1 MMGRQALPDSDPRS
15 GAAWGRMAPFFASC
29 LLAFTAGHMF
39 NYTVILYLQEV
50 VGSDLLS
57 GIGFGL
63 AFGSSIVFGW
73 FAGVVCD
80 RVAPHRVI
88 HGAQA
93 LFLAGLACLWWA
105 HVGAGENTRVAW
117 VLTGAFM
124 GGLAWSF
131 VGPAR
136 LTTLAQ
142 LARPEELR
150 TATIVFNL
158 QVLVGFG
165 LAPLLIGVVR
175 SRAGWDAV
183 MGLSAAGFVLASI
196 LIATLR
202 TQANAT
208 PSGQS
213 VLADVG
219 EGFRAVGADPLL
231 KQLLLAAM
239 MGYAM
244 TGPLQILLP
253 KLAREVLH
261 LSELQRG
268 AYLGL
273 LALSLIVGGVT
284 ALALSKRVHHGRV
297 MFGGIVAGC
306 LVFAALSRID
316 TLAVSATGLA
326 CIGIGGGMVISLVV
340 SGIQARSPV
349 ALRGRV
355 MGMYSIISQVVPAL
369 SGVAA
374 GALVNAMGVTAA
386 VQLSGLTLAGIALLA
401 AWRMGRLRAY
411 TGQSSQ

>member
-1 MMGRQALPDSDPRS
+1 MMGRL
-15 GAAWGRMAPFFASC
+15 GPFFVSC

-39 NYTVILYLQEV
+39 NYTVILYLQEA

-80 RVAPHRVI
+80 RVPPHRVI
-88 HGAQA
+88 HAAQA

-105 HVGAGENTRVAW
+105 QSEASPPTRVGW
-117 VLTGAFM
+117 VLGGAFL

-142 LARPEELR
+142 MAQPEELR
-150 TATIVFNL
+150 PATIIFNL
-158 QVLVGFG
+158 EVLVGFG
-165 LAPLLIGVVR
+165 LAPLLIGMVR
-175 SRAGWDAV
+175 SHAGWGSVIALAA
-183 MGLSAAGFVLASI
+183 LSFVLASL
-196 LIATLR
+196 LIANLH

-208 PSGQS
+208 PSGNS
-213 VLADVG
+213 VMADIG
-219 EGFRAVGADPLL
+219 EGFRVVGADPLL
-231 KQLLLAAM
+231 KQLMLAAVL
-239 MGYAM
+239 GYAM

-253 KLAREVLH
+253 KLARDILH

-273 LALSLIVGGVT
+273 LALSLITGGVT
-284 ALALSKRVHHGRV
+284 ALMVSRRVHHGSV

-306 LVFAALSRID
+306 LVFASLSQIGSVALSA
-316 TLAVSATGLA
+316 TALAGVGVA
-326 CIGIGGGMVISLVV
+326 GGMVISLVV
-340 SGIQARSPV
+340 SGIQARAPV

-355 MGMYSIISQVVPAL
+355 MSMYSITSQVVPAL

-374 GALVNAMGVTAA
+374 GALVNAVGVTSAIQ
-386 VQLSGLTLAGIALLA
+386 VSGLLLASIVALA
-401 AWRMGRLRAY
+401 AWRMARLRGYCGAI
-411 TGQSSQ
+411 

>member
-1 MMGRQALPDSDPRS
+1 MMGRL
-15 GAAWGRMAPFFASC
+15 GPFFVSC

-39 NYTVILYLQEV
+39 NYTVILYLQEA

-80 RVAPHRVI
+80 RMPPHRVI

-105 HVGAGENTRVAW
+105 QGGASAETRVAW
-117 VLTGAFM
+117 VLIGAFL

-142 LARPEELR
+142 MARPEELR
-150 TATIVFNL
+150 PATIIFNL

-175 SRAGWDAV
+175 SRAGWGAV
-183 MGLSAAGFVLASI
+183 IALAAGGFVLASL
-196 LIATLR
+196 LIANLR
-202 TQANAT
+202 THANAT
-208 PSGQS
+208 PSGNS
-213 VLADVG
+213 VLADIR
-219 EGFRAVGADPLL
+219 EGFRVVGADPLL
-231 KQLLLAAM
+231 RQLMLAAVL
-239 MGYAM
+239 GYAM

-253 KLAREVLH
+253 KLAREILH

-273 LALSLIVGGVT
+273 LALSLIMGGVT
-284 ALALSKRVHHGRV
+284 ALALARRVHHGGV
-297 MFGGIVAGC
+297 IFGGVVAGC
-306 LVFAALSRID
+306 LVFASLSQIGGVAL
-316 TLAVSATGLA
+316 SATGLA
-326 CIGIGGGMVISLVV
+326 CVGIAGGMVISLVV
-340 SGIQARSPV
+340 SGIQAQAPV
-349 ALRGRV
+349 AMRGRV
-355 MGMYSIISQVVPAL
+355 MSMYSITSQVVPAL

-374 GALVNAMGVTAA
+374 GALVNAVGVTSAI
-386 VQLSGLTLAGIALLA
+386 QLSGLVLAGIVALA
-401 AWRMGRLRAY
+401 AWRMTRLRAY
-411 TGQSSQ
+411 SGQIS

>member
-1 MMGRQALPDSDPRS
+1 MMSRL
-15 GAAWGRMAPFFASC
+15 GAFFVSC
-29 LLAFTAGHMF
+29 LLAFTSGHMF
-39 NYTVILYLQEV
+39 NYTVILYLQEA

-80 RVAPHRVI
+80 RVPPHRVI
-88 HGAQA
+88 HAAQA

-105 HVGAGENTRVAW
+105 QGGASAEARVGW
-117 VLTGAFM
+117 VLGGAFL

-142 LARPEELR
+142 MARPEELR
-150 TATIVFNL
+150 PAAIIFNL

-175 SRAGWDAV
+175 SRASWGAV
-183 MGLSAAGFVLASI
+183 IALAAAGFVLSSI
-196 LIATLR
+196 LIANLR

-208 PSGQS
+208 PSGNS
-213 VLADVG
+213 VWADMG
-219 EGFRAVGADPLL
+219 EGFRVVGADPLL
-231 KQLLLAAM
+231 KQLMLAAVLA
-239 MGYAM
+239 YAM

-273 LALSLIVGGVT
+273 MALSLITGGIT
-284 ALALSKRVHHGRV
+284 ALVLARRVHHGLV
-297 MFGGIVAGC
+297 IFAGIIATY
-306 LVFAALSRID
+306 LVFASLSQITSVAMSAA
-316 TLAVSATGLA
+316 TLACV
-326 CIGIGGGMVISLVV
+326 GIAGGMVISLLV
-340 SGIQARSPV
+340 SGIQAQAPM
-349 ALRGRV
+349 AIRGRV
-355 MGMYSIISQVVPAL
+355 MSMYSITSQVVPAL

-374 GALVNAMGVTAA
+374 GALVNAVGVTSAI
-386 VQLSGLTLAGIALLA
+386 QLSGLVLAGIVALA
-401 AWRMGRLRAY
+401 VWRMGRLRHY
-411 TGQSSQ
+411 SGQNA

>member
-1 MMGRQALPDSDPRS
+1 MMRRHGL
-15 GAAWGRMAPFFASC
+15 FFLSC
-29 LLAFTAGHMF
+29 LLGFTAGHMF
-39 NYTVILYLQEV
+39 NYTVILYLQEA

-57 GIGFGL
+57 GLGFGL

-80 RVAPHRVI
+80 RVPPHRVI
-88 HGAQA
+88 HAAQA

-105 HVGAGENTRVAW
+105 QGGATDQTRVAW
-117 VLTGAFM
+117 VLGGAFL

-150 TATIVFNL
+150 PATIIFNL

-165 LAPLLIGVVR
+165 LAPLLIGLVR
-175 SRAGWDAV
+175 SRAGWGAV
-183 MGLSAAGFVLASI
+183 IALAAAGFVLSSV
-196 LIATLR
+196 LIANLR
-202 TQANAT
+202 TRSHAV
-208 PSGQS
+208 PSGNS
-213 VLADVG
+213 VLADIG
-219 EGFRAVGADPLL
+219 AGFRVVGADPLL
-231 KQLLLAAM
+231 TQLMLAAVL
-239 MGYAM
+239 GYAM

-273 LALSLIVGGVT
+273 LALSLIVGGIT
-284 ALALSKRVHHGRV
+284 ALALSRRVRHGWV
-297 MFGGIVAGC
+297 MFGGIVGGC
-306 LVFAALSRID
+306 LVFASLSQIGSAAL
-316 TLAVSATGLA
+316 SATGLA
-326 CIGIGGGMVISLVV
+326 CVGLAGGMVISLVV
-340 SGIQARSPV
+340 SGIQVQAPI

-355 MGMYSIISQVVPAL
+355 MSMYSITSQVVPAL

-374 GALVNAMGVTAA
+374 GALVNAVGV
-386 VQLSGLTLAGIALLA
+386 VQAIAWSGLGLAAIVVLA

-411 TGQSSQ
+411 TGQG

>member
-1 MMGRQALPDSDPRS
+1 MMGRL
-15 GAAWGRMAPFFASC
+15 GAFFVSC

-39 NYTVILYLQEV
+39 NYTVILYLQEA

-80 RVAPHRVI
+80 RVPPHRVI
-88 HGAQA
+88 HAAQA
-93 LFLAGLACLWWA
+93 FFLAGLACLWWA
-105 HVGAGENTRVAW
+105 QSGASEQNRVAW
-117 VLTGAFM
+117 VLIGAFL

-142 LARPEELR
+142 MARPDELR
-150 TATIVFNL
+150 PATIIFNL

-175 SRAGWDAV
+175 SRAGWGAV
-183 MGLSAAGFVLASI
+183 IALAAAGFVLASL
-196 LIATLR
+196 LIANLR

-208 PSGQS
+208 PSGNS
-213 VLADVG
+213 VWADIG
-219 EGFRAVGADPLL
+219 EGFRVVGADPLL
-231 KQLLLAAM
+231 KQLMLAAVLA
-239 MGYAM
+239 YAM

-261 LSELQRG
+261 LSELERG

-273 LALSLIVGGVT
+273 MALSLITGGIS
-284 ALALSKRVHHGRV
+284 ALVLARRVHHGLV
-297 MFGGIVAGC
+297 VFAGIIATY
-306 LVFAALSRID
+306 LVFASLSQITSVALSAA
-316 TLAVSATGLA
+316 TLACV
-326 CIGIGGGMVISLVV
+326 GIAGGMVISLLV
-340 SGIQARSPV
+340 SGIQAQAPI
-349 ALRGRV
+349 AMRGRV
-355 MGMYSIISQVVPAL
+355 MSMYSITSQVVPAL

-374 GALVNAMGVTAA
+374 GALVNAVGVMSAIQ
-386 VQLSGLTLAGIALLA
+386 VSGFLLAFIVALA
-401 AWRMGRLRAY
+401 AWRMGRLRLY
-411 TGQSSQ
+411 SGHIS

>member
-1 MMGRQALPDSDPRS
+1 MTGRL
-15 GAAWGRMAPFFASC
+15 GAFFVSC

-39 NYTVILYLQEV
+39 NYTVILYLQEA

-80 RVAPHRVI
+80 RVPPHRVI
-88 HGAQA
+88 HAAQA
-93 LFLAGLACLWWA
+93 FFLAGLACLWWA
-105 HVGAGENTRVAW
+105 QSGASAEARVGW
-117 VLTGAFM
+117 VLGGAFL

-142 LARPEELR
+142 MARPDELR
-150 TATIVFNL
+150 PATIIFNL

-175 SRAGWDAV
+175 SRAGWGAV
-183 MGLSAAGFVLASI
+183 IALAAAGFVLASL
-196 LIATLR
+196 LIANLR

-208 PSGQS
+208 PSGNS
-213 VLADVG
+213 VWADID
-219 EGFRAVGADPLL
+219 EGFRVVGADPLL
-231 KQLLLAAM
+231 KQLMLAAVLA
-239 MGYAM
+239 YAM

-261 LSELQRG
+261 LSELERG

-273 LALSLIVGGVT
+273 MALSLITGGIS
-284 ALALSKRVHHGRV
+284 ALVLARRVHHGLV
-297 MFGGIVAGC
+297 VFAGIIATY
-306 LVFAALSRID
+306 LVFASLSQITSVALSAT
-316 TLAVSATGLA
+316 TLACV
-326 CIGIGGGMVISLVV
+326 GITGGMVISLVV
-340 SGIQARSPV
+340 SGIQAHAPV
-349 ALRGRV
+349 AMRGRI
-355 MGMYSIISQVVPAL
+355 MSMYSITSQVVPAL

-374 GALVNAMGVTAA
+374 GALVNGVGVTAA
-386 VQLSGLTLAGIALLA
+386 IAISGLTLAGIVALSAL
-401 AWRMGRLRAY
+401 RMPRLRGY
-411 TGQSSQ
+411 CGQS

>member
-1 MMGRQALPDSDPRS
+1 MMGRL
-15 GAAWGRMAPFFASC
+15 GPFFVSC

-80 RVAPHRVI
+80 RMPPHRVI

-93 LFLAGLACLWWA
+93 LFLIGLACLWWA
-105 HVGAGENTRVAW
+105 HSGASEQTRVAW
-117 VLTGAFM
+117 VLIGAFC

-142 LARPEELR
+142 MARPEELR
-150 TATIVFNL
+150 PATIIFNL

-175 SRAGWDAV
+175 SRAGWATV
-183 MGLSAAGFVLASI
+183 MGLSAGGFVLASI
-196 LIATLR
+196 LIANLR
-202 TQANAT
+202 TQANAI
-208 PSGQS
+208 PSGNS
-213 VLADVG
+213 VLADIG
-219 EGFRAVGADPLL
+219 EGFRVVGADPLL
-231 KQLLLAAM
+231 TQLMLAAVLA
-239 MGYAM
+239 YAM

-273 LALSLIVGGVT
+273 MALSLITGGIS
-284 ALALSKRVHHGRV
+284 ALVLARRVHHGLFV
-297 MFGGIVAGC
+297 FAGIVATY
-306 LVFAALSRID
+306 LVFASLSQITSVALSAT
-316 TLAVSATGLA
+316 TLACV
-326 CIGIGGGMVISLVV
+326 GIAGGMVISLLV
-340 SGIQARSPV
+340 SGIQAQAPV
-349 ALRGRV
+349 AMRGRV
-355 MGMYSIISQVVPAL
+355 MSMYSITSQVVPAL

-374 GALVNAMGVTAA
+374 GVLVNAVGVVSAIQ
-386 VQLSGLTLAGIALLA
+386 VSGLVLATIVALA
-401 AWRMGRLRAY
+401 AWRMGRLRRY
-411 TGQSSQ
+411 SGQSS

>member
-1 MMGRQALPDSDPRS
+1 MMGRL
-15 GAAWGRMAPFFASC
+15 GAFFVSC

-39 NYTVILYLQEV
+39 NYTVILYLQEA

-80 RVAPHRVI
+80 RVPPHRVI

-105 HVGAGENTRVAW
+105 QSGASSETRVGW
-117 VLTGAFM
+117 VLGGAFL

-142 LARPEELR
+142 MARPEELR
-150 TATIVFNL
+150 PATIVFNL
-158 QVLVGFG
+158 QILVGFG

-175 SRAGWDAV
+175 SRAGWGTVIA
-183 MGLSAAGFVLASI
+183 LAAAGFVLASV
-196 LIATLR
+196 LIVNLR
-202 TQANAT
+202 TQANAI
-208 PSGQS
+208 PSSNS
-213 VLADVG
+213 VWADIG
-219 EGFRAVGADPLL
+219 EGFQVVGADPLL
-231 KQLLLAAM
+231 KQLMLAAVM
-239 MGYAM
+239 AYAM

-261 LSELQRG
+261 LTELQRG

-273 LALSLIVGGVT
+273 MALSLITGGIS
-284 ALALSKRVHHGRV
+284 ALVLARRVHHGLV
-297 MFGGIVAGC
+297 VFAGIFATY
-306 LVFAALSRID
+306 LVFASLSQISSVALSAA
-316 TLAVSATGLA
+316 TLACV
-326 CIGIGGGMVISLVV
+326 GITGGMIISLVV
-340 SGIQARSPV
+340 SGIQAHAPV
-349 ALRGRV
+349 AMRGRV
-355 MGMYSIISQVVPAL
+355 MSMYSITSQVVPAA

-374 GALVNAMGVTAA
+374 GALVNAVGVVSAIE
-386 VQLSGLTLAGIALLA
+386 LSGLTLACIVMLA
-401 AWRMGRLRAY
+401 AWRMPRLRGY
-411 TGQSSQ
+411 SGQAS

>member
-1 MMGRQALPDSDPRS
+1 MMGRL
-15 GAAWGRMAPFFASC
+15 GPFFLSC

-39 NYTVILYLQEV
+39 NYTVILYLQEA

-57 GIGFGL
+57 GVGFGL

-80 RVAPHRVI
+80 RMPPHRVI

-105 HVGAGENTRVAW
+105 QSGASSETRVAW
-117 VLTGAFM
+117 VLGGAFL

-142 LARPEELR
+142 MARPEELR
-150 TATIVFNL
+150 PATIIFNL

-165 LAPLLIGVVR
+165 LAPLLIGLVR
-175 SRAGWDAV
+175 SRAGWGTVIA
-183 MGLSAAGFVLASI
+183 LAAAGFVLASV
-196 LIATLR
+196 LIANLR

-208 PSGQS
+208 PSGNS
-213 VLADVG
+213 VLADIG
-219 EGFRAVGADPLL
+219 EGFRVVGADPLL
-231 KQLLLAAM
+231 KQLMLAAVL
-239 MGYAM
+239 GYAM

-253 KLAREVLH
+253 KLARDILH

-273 LALSLIVGGVT
+273 LALSLIIGGVT
-284 ALALSKRVHHGRV
+284 ALALARRVHHGVV

-306 LVFAALSRID
+306 LVFASLSLITDVAL
-316 TLAVSATGLA
+316 SATGLA
-326 CIGIGGGMVISLVV
+326 CVGIAGGMVISLVV
-340 SGIQARSPV
+340 SGIQAQAPV
-349 ALRGRV
+349 AMRGRV
-355 MGMYSIISQVVPAL
+355 MSMYSITSQVVPAL

-374 GALVNAMGVTAA
+374 GALVNAVGVVSAI
-386 VQLSGLTLAGIALLA
+386 QLSGLALAGIVALA
-401 AWRMGRLRAY
+401 AWRMTRLRKY
-411 TGQSSQ
+411 SGQS

>member
-1 MMGRQALPDSDPRS
+1 MMGRL
-15 GAAWGRMAPFFASC
+15 GPFFVSC

-80 RVAPHRVI
+80 RMPPHRVI

-93 LFLAGLACLWWA
+93 LFLVGLACLWWA
-105 HVGAGENTRVAW
+105 HSGAGEQTRVAW
-117 VLTGAFM
+117 VLVGAFC

-142 LARPEELR
+142 MARPDELR
-150 TATIVFNL
+150 PATIVFNM

-175 SRAGWDAV
+175 SRAGWGAV
-183 MGLSAAGFVLASI
+183 MGLSAGGFVLASL
-196 LIATLR
+196 LIANLR

-208 PSGQS
+208 PSGNS
-213 VLADVG
+213 VLADIG
-219 EGFRAVGADPLL
+219 EGFRVVGADALL
-231 KQLLLAAM
+231 KQLMLAAVL
-239 MGYAM
+239 GYAM

-253 KLAREVLH
+253 KLAREILH

-284 ALALSKRVHHGRV
+284 ALALAKHVHHGRV

-306 LVFAALSRID
+306 LVFASLSQIGSVAL
-316 TLAVSATGLA
+316 SATGLA
-326 CIGIGGGMVISLVV
+326 CVGIAGGMVISLVV
-340 SGIQARSPV
+340 SGIQAHAP
-349 ALRGRV
+349 AAMRGRV
-355 MGMYSIISQVVPAL
+355 MSMYAITSQVVPAL

-374 GALVNAMGVTAA
+374 GALVNAVGVTSAI
-386 VQLSGLTLAGIALLA
+386 QLSGLVLAGIVALA
-401 AWRMGRLRAY
+401 SWRMGRLRRY
-411 TGQSSQ
+411 SGQNA

>member
-1 MMGRQALPDSDPRS
+1 MMGRL
-15 GAAWGRMAPFFASC
+15 GAFFVSC

-39 NYTVILYLQEV
+39 NYTVILYLQEA

-80 RVAPHRVI
+80 RVPPHRVI
-88 HGAQA
+88 HAAQA
-93 LFLAGLACLWWA
+93 FFLAGLACLWWA
-105 HVGAGENTRVAW
+105 QSGASEQNRVAW
-117 VLTGAFM
+117 VLGGAFL

-142 LARPEELR
+142 MARPDELR
-150 TATIVFNL
+150 PATIIFNL

-175 SRAGWDAV
+175 SRAGWGAV
-183 MGLSAAGFVLASI
+183 IALAAAGFVLASL
-196 LIATLR
+196 LIANLR

-208 PSGQS
+208 PSGNS
-213 VLADVG
+213 VWADID
-219 EGFRAVGADPLL
+219 EGFRVVGADPLL
-231 KQLLLAAM
+231 KQLMLAAVLA
-239 MGYAM
+239 YAM

-261 LSELQRG
+261 LSELERG

-273 LALSLIVGGVT
+273 MALSLITGGIS
-284 ALALSKRVHHGRV
+284 ALVLARRVHHGLV
-297 MFGGIVAGC
+297 VFAGIIATY
-306 LVFAALSRID
+306 LVFASLSQITSVALSAT
-316 TLAVSATGLA
+316 TLACV
-326 CIGIGGGMVISLVV
+326 GITGGMVISLVV
-340 SGIQARSPV
+340 SSIQAHAPV
-349 ALRGRV
+349 AMRGRI
-355 MGMYSIISQVVPAL
+355 MSMYSITSQVVPAL

-374 GALVNAMGVTAA
+374 GALVNGVGVTAA
-386 VQLSGLTLAGIALLA
+386 IAISGLTLAGIVALSAL
-401 AWRMGRLRAY
+401 RMPRLRGY
-411 TGQSSQ
+411 CGQS

>member
-1 MMGRQALPDSDPRS
+1 MMGRL
-15 GAAWGRMAPFFASC
+15 GGFFTSC

-39 NYTVILYLQEV
+39 NYTVILYLQEA

-80 RVAPHRVI
+80 RVPPHRVI

-105 HVGAGENTRVAW
+105 QSGASAEARVGW
-117 VLTGAFM
+117 VLGGAFL

-142 LARPEELR
+142 MARPEELR
-150 TATIVFNL
+150 PATIIFNL

-165 LAPLLIGVVR
+165 LAPLLIGLVR
-175 SRAGWDAV
+175 SRAGWGAV
-183 MGLSAAGFVLASI
+183 IALAATGFVLAS
-196 LIATLR
+196 LMIANLR

-208 PSGQS
+208 PSGNS
-213 VLADVG
+213 VLADIG
-219 EGFRAVGADPLL
+219 EGFRVVGADPLL
-231 KQLLLAAM
+231 KQLMLAAVLA
-239 MGYAM
+239 YAM

-273 LALSLIVGGVT
+273 MALSLITGGIT
-284 ALALSKRVHHGRV
+284 ALVLARRVHHGLV
-297 MFGGIVAGC
+297 IFAGIIATY
-306 LVFAALSRID
+306 LVFASLGQIASVALSAA
-316 TLAVSATGLA
+316 TLACV
-326 CIGIGGGMVISLVV
+326 GIAGGMVISLVV
-340 SGIQARSPV
+340 SGIQAQAPM
-349 ALRGRV
+349 AIRGRV
-355 MGMYSIISQVVPAL
+355 MSMYSITSQVVPAL

-374 GALVNAMGVTAA
+374 GALVNAVGVTSAI
-386 VQLSGLTLAGIALLA
+386 QLSGLTLAGIVALA
-401 AWRMGRLRAY
+401 AWRMGRLRRY
-411 TGQSSQ
+411 SGQAS

>member
-1 MMGRQALPDSDPRS
+1 MMGHL
-15 GAAWGRMAPFFASC
+15 GGFFASC

-39 NYTVILYLQEV
+39 NYSVILYLQEA
-50 VGSDLLS
+50 VGSDLLA

-80 RVAPHRVI
+80 RVPPHRVI

-105 HVGAGENTRVAW
+105 QGGASSETRVTW
-117 VLTGAFM
+117 VLGGAFL

-142 LARPEELR
+142 MAHPEELR
-150 TATIVFNL
+150 PATIIFNL

-175 SRAGWDAV
+175 SRAGWGAV
-183 MGLSAAGFVLASI
+183 IARAAAGFVLSSI
-196 LIATLR
+196 LITNLS

-208 PSGQS
+208 PSGNS
-213 VLADVG
+213 VLADIG
-219 EGFRAVGADPLL
+219 EGFRVVGADPLL
-231 KQLLLAAM
+231 KQLMLAAVLA
-239 MGYAM
+239 YAM

-253 KLAREVLH
+253 KLAREILH

-273 LALSLIVGGVT
+273 LALSLIAGGVS
-284 ALALSKRVHHGRV
+284 ALLLARRVHHGLV
-297 MFGGIVAGC
+297 VLAGIIATY
-306 LVFAALSRID
+306 LVFALLGQITSVALSIA
-316 TLAVSATGLA
+316 TLACV
-326 CIGIGGGMVISLVV
+326 GITGGMVISLVV
-340 SGIQARSPV
+340 SGIQAQAPV

-355 MGMYSIISQVVPAL
+355 MSMYSITSQVVPAL
-369 SGVAA
+369 SGVSA
-374 GALVNAMGVTAA
+374 GALVNAVGVTSAIE
-386 VQLSGLTLAGIALLA
+386 LSGLALAGIVALV
-401 AWRMGRLRAY
+401 AWQMPQLRRY
-411 TGQSSQ
+411 SGQN

>member
-1 MMGRQALPDSDPRS
+1 MMGHL
-15 GAAWGRMAPFFASC
+15 GGFFASC

-39 NYTVILYLQEV
+39 NYSVILYLQEA
-50 VGSDLLS
+50 VGSDLLA

-80 RVAPHRVI
+80 RVPPHRVI

-105 HVGAGENTRVAW
+105 QGGASSETRVTW
-117 VLTGAFM
+117 VLGGAFL

-142 LARPEELR
+142 MARPEELR
-150 TATIVFNL
+150 PATIIFNL

-175 SRAGWDAV
+175 SRAGWGAV
-183 MGLSAAGFVLASI
+183 IALAAAGFVLSSI
-196 LIATLR
+196 LITNLR

-208 PSGQS
+208 PSGNS
-213 VLADVG
+213 VLTDIG
-219 EGFRAVGADPLL
+219 EGFRVVGADPLL
-231 KQLLLAAM
+231 KQLMLAAVLA
-239 MGYAM
+239 YAM

-253 KLAREVLH
+253 KLAREILH

-273 LALSLIVGGVT
+273 LALSLIAGGVS
-284 ALALSKRVHHGRV
+284 ALLLARRVHHGLV
-297 MFGGIVAGC
+297 VLAGIIATY
-306 LVFAALSRID
+306 LVFALLGQITSVALSIA
-316 TLAVSATGLA
+316 TLACV
-326 CIGIGGGMVISLVV
+326 GITGGMVISLVV
-340 SGIQARSPV
+340 SGIQAQAPV

-355 MGMYSIISQVVPAL
+355 MSMYSITSQVVPAL
-369 SGVAA
+369 SGVSA
-374 GALVNAMGVTAA
+374 GALVNAVGVTSAIE
-386 VQLSGLTLAGIALLA
+386 LSGLALAGIVALV
-401 AWRMGRLRAY
+401 AWQMPQLRRY
-411 TGQSSQ
+411 SGQN

>member
-1 MMGRQALPDSDPRS
+1 MMGRL
-15 GAAWGRMAPFFASC
+15 GAFFVSC

-39 NYTVILYLQEV
+39 NYTVILYLQEA

-80 RVAPHRVI
+80 RVPPHRVI
-88 HGAQA
+88 HAAQA

-105 HVGAGENTRVAW
+105 QSGASEQNRVAW
-117 VLTGAFM
+117 VLGGAFL

-142 LARPEELR
+142 MARPDELR
-150 TATIVFNL
+150 PATIIFNL

-175 SRAGWDAV
+175 SRAGWGAV
-183 MGLSAAGFVLASI
+183 IALAAAGFVLASL
-196 LIATLR
+196 LIANLR

-208 PSGQS
+208 PSGNS
-213 VLADVG
+213 VWADID
-219 EGFRAVGADPLL
+219 EGFRVVGADPLL
-231 KQLLLAAM
+231 KQLMLAAVLA
-239 MGYAM
+239 YAM

-261 LSELQRG
+261 LSELERG

-273 LALSLIVGGVT
+273 MALSLITGGIS
-284 ALALSKRVHHGRV
+284 ALVLARRVHHGLV
-297 MFGGIVAGC
+297 VFAGIIATY
-306 LVFAALSRID
+306 LVFASLSQITSVALSAT
-316 TLAVSATGLA
+316 TLACV
-326 CIGIGGGMVISLVV
+326 GITGGMVISLVV
-340 SGIQARSPV
+340 SGIQAHAPV
-349 ALRGRV
+349 AMRGRI
-355 MGMYSIISQVVPAL
+355 MSMYSITSQVVPAL

-374 GALVNAMGVTAA
+374 GALVNGVGVTAA
-386 VQLSGLTLAGIALLA
+386 IAISGLTLAGIVALSAL
-401 AWRMGRLRAY
+401 RMPRLRGY
-411 TGQSSQ
+411 CGQS